1 MVGHLKKK
9 TKPKTPHNGG
19 TIFEE
24 LDSLVKS
31 TNTFPEYVGGR
42 KEGKKEE
49 KTEEGSCRKEGIKEG
64 GKEDGRE
71 VISYPS
77 VCVCVCMHMHAHAKV
92 NCV

>member
-9 TKPKTPHNGG
+9 KKKPKTPHNGG

-24 LDSLVKS
+24 LDGLVKS

-49 KTEEGSCRKEGIKEG
+49 K
-64 GKEDGRE
+64 
-71 VISYPS
+71 
-77 VCVCVCMHMHAHAKV
+77 M
-92 NCV
+92 

>member
-1 MVGHLKKK
+1 MWVEGRRERRKKK
-9 TKPKTPHNGG
+9 CK
-19 TIFEE
+19 
-24 LDSLVKS
+24 
-31 TNTFPEYVGGR
+31 
-42 KEGKKEE
+42 
-49 KTEEGSCRKEGIKEG
+49 EGSCRKEGIKEG

>member
-1 MVGHLKKK
+1 MAEIMSSPKSDQTLVRFINSWPLKKK
-9 TKPKTPHNGG
+9 NKKTKKPKTPHNGG

-49 KTEEGSCRKEGIKEG
+49 KTEERI
-64 GKEDGRE
+64 
-71 VISYPS
+71 
-77 VCVCVCMHMHAHAKV
+77 M
-92 NCV
+92 